1 MCLAIFKP
9 QNKKVLKHEM
19 ENAFDNNDDGAGFAY
34 PHNGKVEIQKG
45 YFKFEDFWKAI
56 QPHMDK
62 PMVIHFRWT
71 THGLTNKDNCH
82 PFRVTDN
89 LVMIHN
95 GMINGIDINDK
106 DKSDTR
112 TFVDDY
118 VKPIN
123 KGNPRFIYTEY
134 GNRTL
139 KACIGSS
146 KLVFLNKKGESVIVN
161 ESAGHW
167 QDGVWYS
174 NDSYKTIK
182 VRYSNFSSPYYSAS
196 HCYSGTYSSTKKS
209 CAKPNEVVGKPKKVK
224 GKKKARW
231 VPKSERKAIQEE
243 LEHELNQNFS
253 TSDMEQDA
261 TLSQSDFP
269 LRPNLDA
276 IDDASGSTYVPLISE
291 EYNLFNE
298 EK

>member
-9 QNKKVLKHEM
+9 ENQKVLKHEM

-34 PHNGKVEIQKG
+34 PQNGKVEIEKG
-45 YFKFEDFWKAI
+45 FFKFEDFWKAI

-95 GMINGIDINDK
+95 GMINAVDITDK

-139 KACIGSS
+139 QACIGSS

-196 HCYSGTYSSTKKS
+196 HCYSTPKKS
-209 CAKPNEVVGKPKKVK
+209 TAKPNEIIGKPKKVK

-243 LEHELNQNFS
+243 LEHELSQNFS

-261 TLSQSDFP
+261 TLSQSDFT

-276 IDDASGSTYVPLISE
+276 IDDASGSTFVPLISE

-298 EK
+298 EQ